1 MPISGSPKKLAQD
14 VASGFQQFSQS
25 SLRQYGVEDLKIIL
39 FNLNIVLREIRS
51 KQIPLE
57 DVEALKEK
65 NNKLR
70 RITQAVNVIQSFAS
84 LKNLKI

>member
-14 VASGFQQFSQS
+14 VASGFQQFNQS

-57 DVEALKEK
+57 DMEALKEK